1 MNSFILF
8 CTRFSLSLQHETKVI
23 NMETS
28 IQLSTYSEDL
38 RREYQRLRRQYAD
51 LVAKFDHL
59 YLFEKPYLEALYLQ
73 AVGNLIYDVLQ
84 LTVEIAELQY
94 RRQLLQAYINRDE
107 TPDLSAINL
116 EIDIKMEEY
125 NEMLHEEE
133 ERIKSA
139 KAYLEAKAL
148 PDEEAEELKRLYR
161 LLVKR
166 LHPDTHPN
174 QSEREKDL
182 FLQVQTAYRLCDL
195 QKLREIT
202 LLLDGKDID
211 YEQIQSSG
219 LDMETLVNQMKER
232 VALMEQKILA
242 LESDF
247 PFTYRDKLNDPVWV
261 ENEKQRLNKQIDE
274 LTEERDRLQRI
285 VEVME
290 EYEGTKNE

>member
-1 MNSFILF
+1 MF

-73 AVGNLIYDVLQ
+73 TVGYLIYDVLQ
-84 LTVEIAELQY
+84 LKVEIAELQY

-107 TPDLSAINL
+107 TPDLSVINI

-125 NEMLHEEE
+125 NEMLQEQE

-139 KAYLEAKAL
+139 KAYLEAEPL
-148 PDEEAEELKRLYR
+148 SDEDAEELKRLYR

-232 VALMEQKILA
+232 VALMEQIIQA
-242 LESDF
+242 LENDF

-274 LTEERDRLQRI
+274 LTEERDRLRRI

>member
-1 MNSFILF
+1 MD
-8 CTRFSLSLQHETKVI
+8 
-23 NMETS
+23 TS
-28 IQLSTYSEDL
+28 IQLSSYSEDL
-38 RREYQRLRRQYAD
+38 RREYRRLRRQYAD
-51 LVAKFDHL
+51 LVARFDHL

-73 AVGNLIYDVLQ
+73 TVGNLIYEVLE
-84 LTVEIAELQY
+84 LKVEIAELQY

-107 TPDLSAINL
+107 TPDLASIDI
-116 EIDIKMEEY
+116 EIEIKMEEY
-125 NEMLHEEE
+125 NEMLQEEE
-133 ERIKSA
+133 ERIQTA

-148 PDEEAEELKRLYR
+148 PNEDAEELKRLYR

-202 LLLDGKDID
+202 MLLDGKDID

-232 VALMEQKILA
+232 VAMMEQRIQA
-242 LESDF
+242 LEADF

-261 ENEKQRLNKQIDE
+261 ENEKQELQQQIDE
-274 LTEERDRLQRI
+274 LTEERDHLRRI
-285 VEVME
+285 VEVMQ
-290 EYEGTKNE
+290 EYEGTRK

>member
-1 MNSFILF
+1 
-8 CTRFSLSLQHETKVI
+8 
-23 NMETS
+23 METS

-59 YLFEKPYLEALYLQ
+59 YHFEKPYLEALYLQ

-84 LTVEIAELQY
+84 LKVEIAELQY